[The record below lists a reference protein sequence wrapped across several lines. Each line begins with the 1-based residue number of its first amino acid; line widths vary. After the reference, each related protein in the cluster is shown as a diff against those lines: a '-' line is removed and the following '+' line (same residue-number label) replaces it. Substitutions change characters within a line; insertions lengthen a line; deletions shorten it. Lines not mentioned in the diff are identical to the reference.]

1 MCRRL
6 STQLRRFASAANIR
20 GRLSDYPLYPFLA
33 PSLPITVQRAAG
45 SFNHHGTHKD
55 FRPTN
60 KLESSGL
67 SLKDIVEQD
76 VKDNP
81 VILYMK
87 GVPDLSRCGF
97 SSLAVRVLK
106 EYSYYGILTIDM
118 PFADVPL
125 SARNILE
132 DPELK
137 NAVKAYSLM
146 FIGGSDIILNMHQ
159 TGLLKFA
166 TDRGRIYLSTS
177 RRNFRGTDML
187 NNDHMMIMFLAVT
200 STFAMAMVPFA
211 RTATTVTMMYP
222 IMTMMSS
229 TVTITAATMSAITM
243 TMLMNMMSPAM
254 TVVLVNK
261 MSPAV
266 TVMPS
271 DVTCCT
277 SVMSTGAVVS

>member
-1 MCRRL
+1 MQKPCGEDSL
-6 STQLRRFASAANIR
+6 HSSTALPPPPTSAVAFPAIH
-20 GRLSDYPLYPFLA
+20 YPFLA
-33 PSLPITVQRAAG
+33 PSLPITVQRQLDPLTTMG
-45 SFNHHGTHKD
+45 HTQGLQTPLISFRVWPFFEGYC
-55 FRPTN
+55 RA
-60 KLESSGL
+60 
-67 SLKDIVEQD
+67 
-76 VKDNP
+76 
-81 VILYMK
+81 

-106 EYSYYGILTIDM
+106 EYN
-118 PFADVPL
+118 VPL
-125 SARNILE
+125 SARNMLE

-137 NAVKAYSLM
+137 NAVKAYR
-146 FIGGSDIILNMHQ
+146 
-159 TGLLKFA
+159 GLLKFT
-166 TDRGRIYLSTS
+166 TDRGRIYLFIS
-177 RRNFRGTDML
+177 RRNFRGTDMP

-211 RTATTVTMMYP
+211 RTATTAVTMMYP
-222 IMTMMSS
+222 TMTMMYPTMTMMSS
-229 TVTITAATMSAITM
+229 TVTTTVATMSVITM
-243 TMLMNMMSPAM
+243 TMLMNMMSPAT